1 MGRARLAWFHMTAE
15 GVIHRPHCASRPD
28 LTASI
33 TIDAKVIERL
43 IRRSKL
49 ISIGSEYV
57 CLAVPVKIC
66 RICLEEF
73 LQKALAKKAT
83 FAHRVRAGGGRGL
96 A

>member
-1 MGRARLAWFHMTAE
+1 MGKARLAWFHMTAE

-28 LTASI
+28 LTGSI
-33 TIDAKVIERL
+33 TIDTKVIERL

-49 ISIGSEYV
+49 ISIKSEYA
-57 CLAVPVKIC
+57 CLAVPVMIC

-83 FAHRVRAGGGRGL
+83 LAPRARVGGSR
-96 A
+96 